1 MQNLAVSNTQQPL
14 LQPLPPSGEEGRVAA
29 VLGAIEQ
36 KIGFVPDGLKLFG
49 ISPPLLESYASNI
62 GYFNS
67 GERLSPSLMA
77 MIRYLVSWNAKCT
90 FCIDLNEGF
99 LVNMG
104 ASLDQV
110 RATRNNPDAAPIADR
125 EKPLLKIALKA
136 VTDPEGIGVS
146 DLDAVRAQG
155 WSDRDIF
162 DVVAQAASNRAF
174 NFVMRTFKV
183 EHQGVFS

>member
-1 MQNLAVSNTQQPL
+1 MQNLAAVSNTQPL
-14 LQPLPPSGEEGRVAA
+14 LQPLPPKGEEDRVAA
-29 VLGAIEQ
+29 VLDAIEQ
-36 KIGFVPDGLKLFG
+36 RLGFVPDGLRLFG

-99 LVNMG
+99 LANMG
-104 ASLDQV
+104 ADLDQV
-110 RATRNNPDAAPIADR
+110 RAARNNPDAAPLPDR

-136 VTDPEGIGVS
+136 VASPESVS
-146 DLDAVRAQG
+146 ASDVDAARAQG

-174 NFVMRTFKV
+174 NHVLRTFKV
-183 EHQGVFS
+183 EYQGVFS